1 VPDAVRAADGILR
14 DLTGGDLEPP
24 IEQRRERERAR
35 VGQTARRSKTRETH
49 MTSHISPRRLAVLG
63 ALVALLGTTALASPA
78 FADKVLT
85 MAVPGNAALDN
96 LDPRVLLTT
105 SHQAVQM
112 GIFDSLVRQ
121 KGKDIVPSAAESWD
135 ISDDG
140 KTYTFHLR
148 DTKWSDGKPVVAQ
161 DFVDAFVRMF
171 TTSPA
176 SGIYDAI
183 KNGAEVRAK
192 TADVSTLGVAAPDA
206 KTVVFTLNSPTPYF
220 LGLLTSAY
228 SAPSRQDLIDK
239 EGDKYGTTADSMAY
253 NGPFLLTEWANQD
266 KLVLKKNPNY
276 WDAKD
281 INLDEVDFLVLP
293 DPSTQRNL
301 FDNQQLDVY
310 TPQTE
315 NEAKTYEDQNELLR
329 YNKGGLR
336 DITLNR
342 LGQGDAT
349 KAKLL
354 SDPNFMKWISYT
366 VDRQAFVDKVL
377 EGNGIAATVQTPA
390 ATAVYPGATWGD
402 VDQANVGKYHPVSA
416 DLAKADEYKQKVL
429 ADMGVSSV
437 DQLPKLGLLTSEDP
451 QNPKLVTPYILSVL
465 HNMGLDV
472 TLDQKTGNQYWNT
485 LLYPALAYD
494 IAIAGWGPDYDDPYT
509 YMQYWQS
516 SSTDMGTTY
525 NNTDYDQ
532 LLTQAN
538 NETDLKKRAEILVKA
553 EALFSDGGPSIPLLH
568 FKGEVALQPWVKN
581 MLTSSFGVALNY
593 IWVDIQK

>member
-1 VPDAVRAADGILR
+1 MTFHSVPKR
-14 DLTGGDLEPP
+14 
-24 IEQRRERERAR
+24 
-35 VGQTARRSKTRETH
+35 
-49 MTSHISPRRLAVLG
+49 
-63 ALVALLGTTALASPA
+63 ALLIGLMAAALSTTAFTAPA

-85 MAVPGNAALDN
+85 MSVPGNAALDN

-112 GIFDSLVRQ
+112 AIFDSLVRS
-121 KGKDIVPSAAESWD
+121 KGADIVPAAAEKWE

-148 DTKWSDGKPVVAQ
+148 DAKWSDGKPVTGQ

-176 SGIYDAI
+176 SSIYDAI
-183 KNGAEVRAK
+183 QNGAEVRGK
-192 TADVSTLGVAAPDA
+192 KADASTLGVKAPDD
-206 KTVVFTLNSPTPYF
+206 KTVVFTLTGPTPYF
-220 LGLLTSAY
+220 LGLLTSSYA
-228 SAPSRQDLIDK
+228 APSRQDLIDK

-253 NGPFLLTEWANQD
+253 NGPFILTEWSNQD

-276 WDAKD
+276 WDAANIK
-281 INLDEVDFLVLP
+281 LDEVDFLVLP

-315 NEAKTYEDQNELLR
+315 SEAKGYEAKGQLIR

-336 DITLNR
+336 DITYNH

-354 SDPNFMKWISYT
+354 SDPNFAKWISYSI
-366 VDRQAFVDKVL
+366 DRQGFVDKVL
-377 EGNGIAATVQTPA
+377 EGNGIAATVQTPS
-390 ATAVYPGATWGD
+390 ATTVYPGTTWGE
-402 VDQANVGKYHPVSA
+402 VDQENQGKYNPVSA
-416 DLAKADEYKQKVL
+416 DPAKAEEFKAKVL

-437 DQLPKLGLLTSEDP
+437 DQLPALGLLTSEDP
-451 QNPKLVTPYILSVL
+451 QNTKLVTPYVLSVL
-465 HNMGLDV
+465 NNLGLKV
-472 TLDQKTGNQYWNT
+472 TLNQQTGNQYWNT
-485 LLYPALAYD
+485 LLYPALGYD

-516 SSTDMGTTY
+516 SSQDMGTTF
-525 NNTDYDQ
+525 NNKDYDA
-532 LLTQAN
+532 LLQKAN
-538 NETDLKKRAEILVKA
+538 ATTDLKARAAILVQA
-553 EALFSDGGPSIPLLH
+553 EALFSDIGTSTPLLH
-568 FKGEVALQPWVKN
+568 YKGEVAVQPWVKN
-581 MLTSSFGVALNY
+581 MLSSSFGVSLNY